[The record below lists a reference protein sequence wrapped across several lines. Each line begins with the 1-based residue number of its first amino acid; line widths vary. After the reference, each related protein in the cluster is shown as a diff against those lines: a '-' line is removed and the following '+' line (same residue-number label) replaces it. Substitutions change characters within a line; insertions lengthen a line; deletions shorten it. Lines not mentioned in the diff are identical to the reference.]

1 MAEPFTTLAVI
12 GGLKAASTIAKGTGK
27 YLSARQIFDDED
39 EERLAALQRLREEGG
54 LGLTDAEQQRL
65 GSRLTRPILGAER
78 QGRDVLASQQAIADV
93 GAGAAAKQQAQITGQ
108 VSEAKGKVG
117 QAIEEQQRIA
127 EKQDLAEMA
136 MLREKKKA
144 ESMGKYDALFGGF
157 SEGLSDYGGY
167 LKAQHDVAQ
176 QKLMMEAIQA
186 AEERKKFGYKQV
198 SLSSNETSYKMFSK
212 KLGTKD
218 TFGGK

>member
-1 MAEPFTTLAVI
+1 MAVDPLTTLAI
-12 GGLKAASTIAKGTGK
+12 FGGLKAAGTIAKGTGK
-27 YLSARQIFDDED
+27 YLGARQIFDDED
-39 EERLAALQRLREEGG
+39 EERLAALERLRKEGR

-65 GSRLTRPILGAER
+65 ESRLTRPILGAER

-117 QAIEEQQRIA
+117 QAMAEQQRLA

-144 ESMGKYDALFGGF
+144 ESMAKYDAIFGGVG
-157 SEGLSDYGGY
+157 EGLSDLGGY
-167 LKAQHDVAQ
+167 YKAKSDAAQ
-176 QKLMMEAIQA
+176 QKLMIKAIQS
-186 AEERKKFGYKQV
+186 AEEKKRFGYQFTP
-198 SLSSNETSYKMFSK
+198 SSDRFYNWWEQ
-212 KLGTKD
+212 
-218 TFGGK
+218 